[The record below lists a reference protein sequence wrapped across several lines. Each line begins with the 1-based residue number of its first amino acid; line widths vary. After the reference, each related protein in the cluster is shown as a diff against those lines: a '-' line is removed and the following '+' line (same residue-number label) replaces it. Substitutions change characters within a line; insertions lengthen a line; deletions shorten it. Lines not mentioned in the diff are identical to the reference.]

1 MAKTLDICKVC
12 KSRKFLNSVGLCKRC
27 MKTPEGLKYTRMVT
41 NKQHAAF
48 EEEQEEAAAQA
59 RHDAE
64 VAVEEAPVEEAAS
77 EEKTAAPAAEKKA
90 E

>member
-12 KSRKFLNSVGLCKRC
+12 KSRKFLNFVGLCKRC
-27 MKTPEGLKYTRMVT
+27 MKTPEGIKITKTVT

-64 VAVEEAPVEEAAS
+64 VAEEAPVEEAAS
-77 EEKTAAPAAEKKA
+77 EEKADSPAEEKKA